1 MQEKRLGI
9 LIGTFRVS
17 VRVALE
23 NKFTGVEVGERTTR
37 TLDIKRFNAKIIEA
51 LVKRRRGVEMCMR
64 GRWSRGSMRRA
75 RWSRGGWRRGRRR
88 GRHSRRRRDRWRS
101 ARGLRCRWKR
111 ARSRSSRRRG
121 AVMRTRRR
129 RDG

>member
-1 MQEKRLGI
+1 MQEKCLGI
-9 LIGTFRVS
+9 LIGTFRVT
-17 VRVALE
+17 VCVALE

-88 GRHSRRRRDRWRS
+88 GRHSRRRDRLRS
-101 ARGLRCRWKR
+101 ARGLRGRWTR
-111 ARSRSSRRRG
+111 ARSSSRRRG
-121 AVMRTRRR
+121 AVMRARRR